1 MSEQIET
8 KIKEILES
16 DFETPSIIK
25 TILKKESEIAGQEG
39 ILGLVSIEREYL
51 STAQHPRIRYSPASL
66 ILATRYGLI
75 IVEEGLSAADIEY
88 GGYRIRYIRYSK
100 ISCLELDTCLLL
112 GLFKISVAS
121 GNTPDM
127 VIEFDT
133 AKYFYDFEALIN
145 VIRFKM
151 RECEIN
157 MTK

>member
-1 MSEQIET
+1 MDPAIEA
-8 KIKEILES
+8 KIKAILES

-25 TILKKESEIAGQEG
+25 TILKKEYEVAGHEG

-51 STAQHPRIRYSPASL
+51 STAQHPRIRYSPASML
-66 ILATRYGLI
+66 LATEYGLI
-75 IVEEGLSAADIEY
+75 VVEEGLNAADVEY

-112 GLFKISVAS
+112 GIFKVSVAS
-121 GNTPDM
+121 GDTPDM
-127 VIEFDT
+127 LIEFDT

-151 RECEIN
+151 RECEIK
-157 MTK
+157 MMS